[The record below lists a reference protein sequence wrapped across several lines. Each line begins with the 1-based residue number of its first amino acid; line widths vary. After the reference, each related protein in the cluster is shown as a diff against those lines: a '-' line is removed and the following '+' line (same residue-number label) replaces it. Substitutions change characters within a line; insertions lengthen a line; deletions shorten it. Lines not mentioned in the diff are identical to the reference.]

1 MKLDAILSREILPES
16 EKNFVKKLEPDQ
28 TKTPEHTV
36 QKKSASTSK
45 LSGLFVDQQTDHSQY
60 VRASLASSQASQ
72 KAMNNKLTTMTSL
85 LQVQIAYE
93 QNDVAENTASYFGP
107 LDLSYSRRSRI
118 GARAAALLERDMTKE
133 VNRTTKLESEKDSE
147 RKEITSTDEAL
158 PVQDVSAGRPVASAT
173 PKVKSTPKAVSVSI
187 RI

>member
-45 LSGLFVDQQTDHSQY
+45 LSGLFVGQQTDHSQY

-72 KAMNNKLTTMTSL
+72 KAMNNRFSAMISL
-85 LQVQIAYE
+85 LQAQIAYE
-93 QNDVAENTASYFGP
+93 DQRNSTGEN
-107 LDLSYSRRSRI
+107 DLSYSRRSRI
-118 GARAAALLERDMTKE
+118 GARAAALLEMDMTKE

-147 RKEITSTDEAL
+147 AKETTSTDEAL

-173 PKVKSTPKAVSVSI
+173 PKVKSTPKAVSISI